1 MDGTDWRMKLVA
13 RYKSAFETGD
23 LRDIE
28 KILGPNF
35 HELVERDEIS
45 RIAQLD
51 RLKLMIDSSRSR
63 TVHFS
68 SFTEE
73 SGDLLTDCVLDFQ
86 VDNDA
91 WTISVRMR
99 FRFDD
104 GLIDHIKVWDVVEGV
119 SRATISKAG

>member
-1 MDGTDWRMKLVA
+1 MKLVA

-119 SRATISKAG
+119 SRATVSKAG